1 MEEGWG
7 QGQRIWGGAVEDME
21 TPSDFFVEIPIAT

>member
-7 QGQRIWGGAVEDME
+7 QGQRIWGGAVEDMDGRLRNKGGE
-21 TPSDFFVEIPIAT
+21 SE